1 MPKSV
6 PVAHRQIISSGP
18 TPDLYALEVLADS
31 PVGYWRCTEGSG
43 TTLVDSSGNSR
54 NGTYYNSPVLIN
66 SGVNT
71 GTTSATFSATSGQYA
86 GVPDQSA
93 FDITGA
99 LTLIAWVRPTSRNSI
114 RNGIINKM
122 SSPDTATN
130 FELSILDDGRLFGMI
145 NDGLSPT
152 GAIGSTVALNTWS
165 LVCLVF
171 TPGNHFRL
179 YINGTQVASVA
190 TSISSLYTNSEPVRI
205 GTLANYGA
213 NSNLIGSV
221 CEVEVHDQALDPSRF
236 TARINAVS

>member
-1 MPKSV
+1 MAIPV
-6 PVAHRQIISSGP
+6 PIAFWHRKKY
-18 TPDLYALEVLADS
+18 TEEVLQDL
-31 PVGYWRCTEGSG
+31 PVGYWRCGETTGS
-43 TTLVDSSGNSR
+43 TLVDSSGNNR
-54 NGTYYNSPVLIN
+54 NGTYYGSPLLTNPGKI
-66 SGVNT
+66 S
-71 GTTSATFSATSGQYA
+71 GTTSATFSATAGQYA
-86 GVPDQSA
+86 GVPDQAA

-122 SSPDTATN
+122 LSPDTVTN

-145 NDGLSPT
+145 SDGSSPT
-152 GAIGSTVALNTWS
+152 GAGGSTVALNTWS

-171 TPGNHFRL
+171 TPGNHLRL
-179 YINGTQVASVA
+179 YINGSQVASVA

-205 GTLANYGA
+205 GTLGTYGA

-221 CEVEVHDQALDPSRF
+221 CEVEVHNQALDPSRF